1 MDEAARQALTSRLTG
16 IYAIVNQSDATL
28 EIARAALSAGVRI
41 LQYRAKSGIVAEDL
55 RALRALT
62 RERDAALVMNDDWH
76 AALTFECDGVHL
88 GPDDERF
95 HDIATVRAA
104 LGPGLIGAS
113 CGTAQEARA
122 AQAMGVDYV
131 GVGAV
136 FPTASKGDAGAPLGI
151 GGLARVAAATT
162 LPVAAIGGI
171 DASNIA
177 RVRATGVAMA
187 AVISAIA
194 DASDRQRAAAELVSL
209 WGSR

>member
-1 MDEAARQALTSRLTG
+1 MDETARQALTSRLSG

-28 EIARAALSAGVRI
+28 EVARAALSAGVRI
-41 LQYRAKSGIVAEDL
+41 LQYRAKSGIVAENL

-62 RERDAALVMNDDWH
+62 RERGALLIINDDWR
-76 AALTFECDGVHL
+76 AAVAFDCDGVHL
-88 GPDDERF
+88 GPDDEHS

-104 LGPGLIGAS
+104 LGARLIGAS

-136 FPTASKGDAGAPLGI
+136 FPTSSKSDAGEPLGI
-151 GGLARVAAATT
+151 DGLVRVAAATT

-171 DASNIA
+171 GASNIA
-177 RVRATGVAMA
+177 GVRATGVAMA

-194 DASDRQRAAAELVSL
+194 DAPDRQRAAAELVSL
-209 WGSR
+209 WGAR